1 MAKIRFAFRLCCIA
15 VCLLYG
21 MAEMFF
27 LFPFYSK
34 RRKLRAIQLWSLRV
48 LASCGM
54 KLKVF
59 GSLPATGH
67 GQLIISNHISWLD
80 IMAVNGA
87 FPGRFVAKDDV
98 AKWPVVGYLATQ
110 AQTVYVTRNKGTKGN
125 TTKIDTVT
133 EALKNGD
140 TVTIFPEGTSSEGRA
155 ILPFKPSFFQTAHL
169 AGVPIVP
176 ALCRYPNADGSSPNP
191 HTAYY
196 GDISLWQSI
205 RMVISQPRSKVEL
218 HFLDPITP
226 PADRAAAA
234 QQVHELLSRRQRELG

>member
-15 VCLLYG
+15 ICLLYG

-54 KLKVF
+54 KLEVF
-59 GSLPATGH
+59 GTLPSAEH

-191 HTAYY
+191 HTAY
-196 GDISLWQSI
+196 
-205 RMVISQPRSKVEL
+205 
-218 HFLDPITP
+218 
-226 PADRAAAA
+226 
-234 QQVHELLSRRQRELG
+234 